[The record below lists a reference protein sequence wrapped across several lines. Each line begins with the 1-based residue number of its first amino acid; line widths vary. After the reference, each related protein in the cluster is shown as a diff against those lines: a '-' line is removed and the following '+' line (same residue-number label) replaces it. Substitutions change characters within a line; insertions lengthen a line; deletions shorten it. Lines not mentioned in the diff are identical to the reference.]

1 LRLQGR
7 QRALQPDFRTKNKVT
22 KENRSPMK
30 RRYLLAAT
38 ALLATL
44 GLTGCNDDKTETT
57 AQQASE
63 PAKTYQ
69 WKMVTAWPKN
79 YPGLGTSAERLAERV
94 TAMSAGRLTI
104 RVYAAGELVPALEVF
119 DSVSRGTAELGHGA
133 AYYWKGKVPTAQFFT
148 SVPFGLSAIEMNA
161 WLSKGGGQ
169 AFWEEAYAPHGVKPM
184 VVGNSGMQMGGW
196 FNKEIN
202 SLSDLQ
208 GLKIRMPGLG
218 GEVLARLGATSV
230 NLPGGEVF
238 TALQTGAIDATDWV
252 NPYNDL
258 AFGLH
263 KAARYYYYP
272 GWQEPQ
278 AVLELLVN
286 QKAFDSLPADLQVI
300 LTEATRAA
308 SRDMLDDYT
317 YNNALALEQLKQQGV
332 ELKRFPDEVL
342 FAMREHSEQVLGQL
356 AEQSELN
363 GRIWAS
369 MKAFQAQVGPM
380 HEISEKELYNWR

>member
-1 LRLQGR
+1 
-7 QRALQPDFRTKNKVT
+7 
-22 KENRSPMK
+22 MK
-30 RRYLLAAT
+30 RRHLVAAT

-44 GLTGCNDDKTETT
+44 GLTGCKDEQAKSAVSPT
-57 AQQASE
+57 AGE
-63 PAKTYQ
+63 PAQVYH

-79 YPGLGTSAERLAERV
+79 YPGVGTSAERLAERI
-94 TAMSAGRLTI
+94 TTMSGGRLAI
-104 RVYAAGELVPALEVF
+104 KVYAAGELVPALEVF

-161 WLSKGGGQ
+161 WLSRGGGQ
-169 AFWEEAYAPHGVKPM
+169 QFWEEAYAPFGVKPM

-196 FNKEIN
+196 FNKEIH
-202 SLSDLQ
+202 SLADLK

-218 GEVLARLGATSV
+218 GEVLSRLGATSV

-238 TALQTGAIDATDWV
+238 TSLQTGAIDATDWV
-252 NPYNDL
+252 SPYNDL

-272 GWQEPQ
+272 AWQEPQ

-286 QKAFDSLPADLQVI
+286 QKAFDSLPKDLQAIV
-300 LTEATRAA
+300 TEATRAA

-317 YNNALALEQLKQQGV
+317 YNNAIALEQLKTYGTQ
-332 ELKRFPDEVL
+332 LKRFPDEVL
-342 FAMREHSEQVLGQL
+342 AAMREQSDLVLGEL
-356 AEQSELN
+356 AAQSELN

-369 MKAFQAQVGPM
+369 MKAFQAQVEPM